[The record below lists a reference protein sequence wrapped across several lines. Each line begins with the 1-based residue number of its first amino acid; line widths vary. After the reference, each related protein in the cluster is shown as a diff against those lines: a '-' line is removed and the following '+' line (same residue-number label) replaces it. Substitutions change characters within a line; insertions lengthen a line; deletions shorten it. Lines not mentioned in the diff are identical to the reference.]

1 MLVLAP
7 HVSWSG
13 ELCPCQQWAVPLN
26 ASETIRSP
34 YIFIPL
40 IAFVCCYW
48 LDVVNYGL
56 NDREMQCDERGLI
69 NTVVE
74 VG

>member
-1 MLVLAP
+1 M
-7 HVSWSG
+7 
-13 ELCPCQQWAVPLN
+13 PLN

-40 IAFVCCYW
+40 IAFACCYW